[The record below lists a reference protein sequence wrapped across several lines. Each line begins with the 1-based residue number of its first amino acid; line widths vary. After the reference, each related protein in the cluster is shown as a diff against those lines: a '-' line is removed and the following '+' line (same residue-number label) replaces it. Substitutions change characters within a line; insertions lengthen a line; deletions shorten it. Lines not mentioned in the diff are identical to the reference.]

1 MGLAGRH
8 SCTVARSS
16 TPGRELG
23 EHLRFF
29 GCFSLRRIRVSKE
42 SSHSLPQIDQFFV
55 GPGARAD
62 RWQNLVELA
71 EAWADGSGSPASF
84 EVALA
89 EVTPTEEYHA
99 FPGPQ
104 LMSALRDNA
113 AANDA
118 AATAT
123 FARRITRSLL
133 NRSYRQ
139 NAGEWDAQS
148 EETCQIY
155 CRPHSDAKTAID
167 PISKFS
173 LSPER
178 QLARWTALARG
189 MAPASSTTGPL

>member
-1 MGLAGRH
+1 M
-8 SCTVARSS
+8 S
-16 TPGRELG
+16 E
-23 EHLRFF
+23 
-29 GCFSLRRIRVSKE
+29 E

-84 EVALA
+84 EDALA
-89 EVTPTEEYHA
+89 EMTPTEEYHA
-99 FPGPQ
+99 YPGPQ

-118 AATAT
+118 AATAA

-139 NAGEWDAQS
+139 NAGEWDAQGPKKPYRM
-148 EETCQIY
+148 Y
-155 CRPHSDAKTAID
+155 CRPHLDAKTAID
-167 PISKFS
+167 RISKFS

-178 QLARWTALARG
+178 RLLGGTLCARSGAGFAGHWIPLSMSLYSSGVLR
-189 MAPASSTTGPL
+189 MHSAPPC